1 MVKSLINH
9 KIGTRLLMWMLMVA
23 FSCTLPHDR
32 PNFVTKPT
40 VELDLKA
47 IQKRGELNVVL
58 DNNSVSYFIYK
69 GNPMG
74 YEYELLQRLAK
85 HLKVNLK
92 IKVLSSIDEAFTLL
106 NTGKTDIVAFPLSIT
121 SERKKYF
128 SFTAPHYIT
137 TQVLVQNK
145 QKNKRMET
153 PFELVG
159 QEVYV
164 KKGSSFK
171 SRLENLSE
179 EIGGEIIVKEDTVD
193 GETESLIQDVAE
205 GRIKYTVA
213 DQTIAV
219 VNSWYYPNLDI
230 SMPVSLPQQ
239 IGWALRKNSP
249 DLLKATNAWLNA
261 VKESSIYQVIYN
273 KYFNSPRFSIITN
286 TSDYSSLSG
295 NKLSPYDD
303 QIKEGAGILGWD
315 WRLLASVVY
324 QESNFDPSIK
334 SWAGAVGLMQVMPET
349 GEYFGIPNIEEP
361 GQNIKA
367 GVRFL
372 KFLDGEWAKT
382 VYDSAERVKFVL
394 ASYNVGLS
402 HILDARNLANKYGRS
417 PVKWDNNVEYMLGQ
431 KSNPKYY
438 RDKVVVAGYCRC
450 YGPIVYVKEVL
461 NRYEE
466 YKIHIE

>member
-1 MVKSLINH
+1 MLYRIGIYCVCSL
-9 KIGTRLLMWMLMVA
+9 LLLA
-23 FSCTLPHDR
+23 GCKLDADQPH
-32 PNFVTKPT
+32 FVTQPT
-40 VELDLKA
+40 VELDLKE
-47 IQKRGELNVVL
+47 IQQRGELNVVL

-85 HLKVNLK
+85 HLKVSLK
-92 IKVLSSIDEAFTLL
+92 IKVISSIDEAFTLL
-106 NTGKTDIVAFPLSIT
+106 NTGETDIVAFPLSIT
-121 SERKKYF
+121 KDRTNYF
-128 SFTAPHYIT
+128 AFTDAHYVT

-145 QKNKRMET
+145 QSKKLVET
-153 PFELVG
+153 PFELIG
-159 QEVYV
+159 QEVFV
-164 KKGSSFK
+164 KNGSSFK
-171 SRLENLSE
+171 TRLKNLSE
-179 EIGGEIIVKEDTVD
+179 EIGGEIIVKEDTID
-193 GETESLIQDVAE
+193 GETESLIQGVAD
-205 GRIKYTVA
+205 GKIKFTVA
-213 DQTIAV
+213 DRTIAV

-230 SMPVSLPQQ
+230 NMPISLPQQ

-249 DLLKATNAWLNA
+249 QLVKATNSWL
-261 VKESSIYQVIYN
+261 KGIKSSAIYQVIYN
-273 KYFNSPRFSIITN
+273 KYFNSPRFSMITN

-303 QIKEGAGILGWD
+303 QLKVGAKILGWD

-324 QESNFDPSIK
+324 QESNFNPSIK

-349 GEYFGIPNIEEP
+349 GEYFGVSNIEDP
-361 GQNIKA
+361 SQNIKV

-372 KFLDGEWAKT
+372 KFLDNEWAKT
-382 VYDSAERVKFVL
+382 VTDSTERVKFVL

-417 PVKWDNNVEYMLGQ
+417 PVKWDNNVEYMLSQ

-438 RDKVVVAGYCRC
+438 RDKVVAAGYCRC

-461 NRYEE
+461 NRFEE

>member
-1 MVKSLINH
+1 MIRNAAYVVLFLCLGLSCKSNE
-9 KIGTRLLMWMLMVA
+9 
-23 FSCTLPHDR
+23 DQ
-32 PNFVTKPT
+32 PNFVTQPT

-47 IQKRGELNVVL
+47 IQQRGELNVVL

-85 HLKVNLK
+85 HLKVSLK
-92 IKVLSSIDEAFTLL
+92 IKVISSIDEAFTLL
-106 NTGKTDIVAFPLSIT
+106 NTGETDIVAFPLSIT
-121 SERKKYF
+121 KDRTNYF
-128 SFTAPHYIT
+128 AFTDAHYIT

-145 QKNKRMET
+145 QSKKLVET
-153 PFELVG
+153 PFELIG
-159 QEVYV
+159 QEVFV
-164 KKGSSFK
+164 KNGSSFK
-171 SRLENLSE
+171 TRLKNLSE
-179 EIGGEIIVKEDTVD
+179 EIGGEIIVKEDTID
-193 GETESLIQDVAE
+193 GETESLIQGVAD
-205 GRIKYTVA
+205 GKIKFTVA
-213 DQTIAV
+213 DRTIAV

-230 SMPVSLPQQ
+230 NMPISLPQQ

-249 DLLKATNAWLNA
+249 ELVKATNSWL
-261 VKESSIYQVIYN
+261 KGIKSSAIYQVIYN
-273 KYFNSPRFSIITN
+273 KYFNSPRFSMITN
-286 TSDYSSLSG
+286 SSDYSSLSG

-303 QIKEGAGILGWD
+303 QFKEGAKTLSWD

-324 QESNFDPSIK
+324 QESNFNPSIK

-349 GEYFGIPNIEEP
+349 GEYFGVSNIEDP
-361 GQNIKA
+361 SQNIKV

-372 KFLDGEWAKT
+372 KFLDNEWAKT
-382 VYDSAERVKFVL
+382 VTDSTERVKFVL

-417 PVKWDNNVEYMLGQ
+417 PVKWDNNVEYMLSQ

-438 RDKVVVAGYCRC
+438 RDKVVAAGYCRC

-461 NRYEE
+461 NRFEE

>member
-1 MVKSLINH
+1 MNRKASLFFLWVLI
-9 KIGTRLLMWMLMVA
+9 A
-23 FSCTLPHDR
+23 FSCKAPHDE
-32 PNFVTKPT
+32 PNFITEPT

-47 IQKRGELNVVL
+47 IQQRGELNVVL

-85 HLKVNLK
+85 HLKVSLK
-92 IKVLSSIDEAFTLL
+92 IKVISSIDEAFTLL
-106 NTGKTDIVAFPLSIT
+106 NTGETDIVAFPLSIT
-121 SERKKYF
+121 KDRTNYF
-128 SFTAPHYIT
+128 AFTDAHYIT

-145 QKNKRMET
+145 QSKKLVET
-153 PFELVG
+153 PFELIG
-159 QEVYV
+159 QEVFV
-164 KKGSSFK
+164 KNGSSFK
-171 SRLENLSE
+171 TRLKNLSE
-179 EIGGEIIVKEDTVD
+179 EIGGEIIVKEDTID
-193 GETESLIQDVAE
+193 GETESLIQGVAD
-205 GRIKYTVA
+205 GKIKFTVA
-213 DQTIAV
+213 DRTIAV

-230 SMPVSLPQQ
+230 NMPISLPQQ
-239 IGWALRKNSP
+239 IGLALRKNSP
-249 DLLKATNAWLNA
+249 ELVKATNSWL
-261 VKESSIYQVIYN
+261 KGIKSSAIYQVIYN
-273 KYFNSPRFSIITN
+273 KYFNSPRFSMITN
-286 TSDYSSLSG
+286 SSDYSSLSG

-303 QIKEGAGILGWD
+303 QFKEGAKTLSWD

-324 QESNFDPSIK
+324 QESNFNPSIK

-349 GEYFGIPNIEEP
+349 GEYFGVSNIEDP
-361 GQNIKA
+361 SQNIKV

-372 KFLDGEWAKT
+372 KFLDNEWAKT
-382 VYDSAERVKFVL
+382 VTDSTERVKFVL

-417 PVKWDNNVEYMLGQ
+417 PVKWDNNVEYMLSQ

-438 RDKVVVAGYCRC
+438 RDKVVAAGYCRC

-461 NRYEE
+461 NRFEE

>member
-1 MVKSLINH
+1 MNRKISLFFLWVVI
-9 KIGTRLLMWMLMVA
+9 A
-23 FSCTLPHDR
+23 FSCKAPRDE
-32 PNFVTKPT
+32 PNFVTEPT

-47 IQKRGELNVVL
+47 IQQRGELNVVL

-85 HLKVNLK
+85 HLKVSLK
-92 IKVLSSIDEAFTLL
+92 IKVISSIDEAFTLL
-106 NTGKTDIVAFPLSIT
+106 NTGETDIVAFPLSIT
-121 SERKKYF
+121 KDRTNYF
-128 SFTAPHYIT
+128 AFTDAHYIT

-145 QKNKRMET
+145 QSKKIVET
-153 PFELVG
+153 PFDLIG
-159 QEVYV
+159 QEVFV
-164 KKGSSFK
+164 KNGSSFK
-171 SRLENLSE
+171 TRLKNLSE
-179 EIGGEIIVKEDTVD
+179 EIGGEIIVKEDTID
-193 GETESLIQDVAE
+193 GETESLIQGVAD
-205 GRIKYTVA
+205 GKIKFTVA
-213 DQTIAV
+213 DRTIAV

-230 SMPVSLPQQ
+230 NMPISLPQQ

-249 DLLKATNAWLNA
+249 ELVKATNSWL
-261 VKESSIYQVIYN
+261 KGIKSSAIYQVIYN
-273 KYFNSPRFSIITN
+273 KYFNSPRFSMITN
-286 TSDYSSLSG
+286 SSDYSSLSG

-303 QIKEGAGILGWD
+303 QFKEGAKILSWD

-324 QESNFDPSIK
+324 QESNFNPSIK

-349 GEYFGIPNIEEP
+349 GEYFGVSNIEDP
-361 GQNIKA
+361 SQNIKV

-372 KFLDGEWAKT
+372 KFLDNEWAKT
-382 VYDSAERVKFVL
+382 VTDSTERVKFVL

-417 PVKWDNNVEYMLGQ
+417 PVKWDNNVEYMLSQ

-438 RDKVVVAGYCRC
+438 RDKVVAAGYCRC

-461 NRYEE
+461 NRFEE

>member
-1 MVKSLINH
+1 LWILI
-9 KIGTRLLMWMLMVA
+9 A
-23 FSCTLPHDR
+23 FSCRAPHDE
-32 PNFVTKPT
+32 PNFVTEPT

-85 HLKVNLK
+85 HLKVSLK
-92 IKVLSSIDEAFTLL
+92 IKVISSIDEAFTLL
-106 NTGKTDIVAFPLSIT
+106 NTGETDIVAFPLSIT
-121 SERKKYF
+121 KDRTNYF
-128 SFTAPHYIT
+128 AFTDAHYVT

-145 QKNKRMET
+145 QSKKLVET
-153 PFELVG
+153 PFELIG
-159 QEVYV
+159 QEVFV
-164 KKGSSFK
+164 KNGSSFK
-171 SRLENLSE
+171 TRLKNLSE
-179 EIGGEIIVKEDTVD
+179 EIGGEIIVKEDTID
-193 GETESLIQDVAE
+193 GETESLIQGVAD
-205 GRIKYTVA
+205 GKIKFTVA
-213 DQTIAV
+213 DRTIAV

-230 SMPVSLPQQ
+230 NMPISLPQQ

-249 DLLKATNAWLNA
+249 ELVKATNSWL
-261 VKESSIYQVIYN
+261 KGIKSSAIYQVIYN
-273 KYFNSPRFSIITN
+273 KYFNSPRFSMITN
-286 TSDYSSLSG
+286 SSDYSSLSG

-303 QIKEGAGILGWD
+303 QINEGAKILGWD

-324 QESNFDPSIK
+324 QESNFNPSIK

-349 GEYFGIPNIEEP
+349 GEYFGVSNIEDP
-361 GQNIKA
+361 NQNIKV

-372 KFLDGEWAKT
+372 KFLDNEWAKT
-382 VYDSAERVKFVL
+382 VTDSTERVKFVL

-417 PVKWDNNVEYMLGQ
+417 PVKWDNNVEYMLSQ

-438 RDKVVVAGYCRC
+438 HDKVVAAGYCRC

-461 NRYEE
+461 NRFEE

>member
-1 MVKSLINH
+1 MNRKVSLFFLWVL
-9 KIGTRLLMWMLMVA
+9 IGFA
-23 FSCTLPHDR
+23 CKAPHDE
-32 PNFVTKPT
+32 PNFVTEPT

-47 IQKRGELNVVL
+47 IQQRGELNVVL

-92 IKVLSSIDEAFTLL
+92 IKVISSIDEAFTLL
-106 NTGKTDIVAFPLSIT
+106 NTGETDIVAFPLSIT
-121 SERKKYF
+121 KDRTNYF
-128 SFTAPHYIT
+128 AFTDAHYVT

-145 QKNKRMET
+145 QSKKIVET
-153 PFELVG
+153 PFDLIG
-159 QEVYV
+159 QEVFV
-164 KKGSSFK
+164 KNGSSFK
-171 SRLENLSE
+171 TRLMNLSE
-179 EIGGEIIVKEDTVD
+179 EIGGEIIVKEDTID
-193 GETESLIQDVAE
+193 GETESLIQGVAD
-205 GRIKYTVA
+205 GKIKFTVA
-213 DQTIAV
+213 DRTIAV

-230 SMPVSLPQQ
+230 NMPISLPQQ

-249 DLLKATNAWLNA
+249 QLVKATNSWL
-261 VKESSIYQVIYN
+261 KGIKSSAIYQVIYN

-286 TSDYSSLSG
+286 SSDYSSLSG

-303 QIKEGAGILGWD
+303 QIKEGAEILSWD

-324 QESNFDPSIK
+324 QESNFNPSIK

-349 GEYFGIPNIEEP
+349 GEYFGVSNIEDP
-361 GQNIKA
+361 SQNIKV

-372 KFLDGEWAKT
+372 KFLDNEWAKT
-382 VYDSAERVKFVL
+382 VTDSTERVKFVL

-417 PVKWDNNVEYMLGQ
+417 PVKWDNNVEYMLSQ

-438 RDKVVVAGYCRC
+438 RDKVVAAGYCRC

-461 NRYEE
+461 NRFEE

>member
-1 MVKSLINH
+1 MNRKISLFFLWVVI
-9 KIGTRLLMWMLMVA
+9 A
-23 FSCTLPHDR
+23 FSCKAPHDE
-32 PNFVTKPT
+32 PNFVTEPT

-47 IQKRGELNVVL
+47 IQQRGELNVVL

-85 HLKVNLK
+85 HLKVSLK
-92 IKVLSSIDEAFTLL
+92 IKVISSIDEAFTLL
-106 NTGKTDIVAFPLSIT
+106 NTGETDIVAFPLSIT
-121 SERKKYF
+121 KERTQYF
-128 SFTAPHYIT
+128 AFTDAHYVT

-145 QKNKRMET
+145 QSKKIVET
-153 PFELVG
+153 PFDLIG
-159 QEVYV
+159 QEVFV
-164 KKGSSFK
+164 KNGSSFK
-171 SRLENLSE
+171 TRLKNLSE
-179 EIGGEIIVKEDTVD
+179 EIGGEIIVKEDTID
-193 GETESLIQDVAE
+193 GETESLIQGVAD
-205 GRIKYTVA
+205 GKIRFTVA
-213 DQTIAV
+213 DRTIAV

-230 SMPVSLPQQ
+230 NMPISLPQQ

-249 DLLKATNAWLNA
+249 ELVKATNSWL
-261 VKESSIYQVIYN
+261 KGIKSSAIYQVIYN
-273 KYFNSPRFSIITN
+273 KYFNSPRFSMITN
-286 TSDYSSLSG
+286 SSDYSSLSG

-303 QIKEGAGILGWD
+303 QFKEGAKTLSWD

-324 QESNFDPSIK
+324 QESNFNPSIK

-349 GEYFGIPNIEEP
+349 GEYFGVSNIEDP
-361 GQNIKA
+361 SQNIKV

-372 KFLDGEWAKT
+372 KFLDNEWAKT
-382 VYDSAERVKFVL
+382 VTDSTERVKFVL

-417 PVKWDNNVEYMLGQ
+417 PVKWDNNVEYMLSQ

-438 RDKVVVAGYCRC
+438 RDKVVAAGYCRC

-461 NRYEE
+461 NRFEE

>member
-1 MVKSLINH
+1 MLYRIGIYCVCSL
-9 KIGTRLLMWMLMVA
+9 LLLA
-23 FSCTLPHDR
+23 GCKLDADQPH
-32 PNFVTKPT
+32 FVTQPT

-47 IQKRGELNVVL
+47 IQQRGELNVVL

-85 HLKVNLK
+85 HLKVGLK
-92 IKVLSSIDEAFTLL
+92 IKVISSIDEAFTLL
-106 NTGKTDIVAFPLSIT
+106 NTGETDIVAFPLSIT
-121 SERKKYF
+121 KDRTNYF
-128 SFTAPHYIT
+128 AFTDAHYVT

-145 QKNKRMET
+145 QSKKIVET
-153 PFELVG
+153 PFELIG
-159 QEVYV
+159 QEVFV
-164 KKGSSFK
+164 KNGSSFK
-171 SRLENLSE
+171 TRLKNLSE
-179 EIGGEIIVKEDTVD
+179 EIGGEIIVKEDTID
-193 GETESLIQDVAE
+193 GETESLIQGVAD
-205 GRIKYTVA
+205 GKIKFTVA
-213 DQTIAV
+213 DRTIAV

-230 SMPVSLPQQ
+230 NMPISLPQQ

-249 DLLKATNAWLNA
+249 QLGKATNSWL
-261 VKESSIYQVIYN
+261 KGIKSSAIYQVIYN
-273 KYFNSPRFSIITN
+273 KYFNSPRFSMITN
-286 TSDYSSLSG
+286 SSDYSSLSG
-295 NKLSPYDD
+295 NKLSPYDE
-303 QIKEGAGILGWD
+303 QIKEGAKILSWD

-324 QESNFDPSIK
+324 LESNFNPSIK

-349 GEYFGIPNIEEP
+349 GEYFGVSNIEDP
-361 GQNIKA
+361 SQNIKV

-372 KFLDGEWAKT
+372 KFLDNEWAKT
-382 VYDSAERVKFVL
+382 VTDSTERVKFVL

-417 PVKWDNNVEYMLGQ
+417 PVKWDNNVEYMLSQ

-438 RDKVVVAGYCRC
+438 RDKVVAAGYCRC

-461 NRYEE
+461 NRFEE

>member
-1 MVKSLINH
+1 MNRNTSLFFLWIL
-9 KIGTRLLMWMLMVA
+9 IA
-23 FSCTLPHDR
+23 FSCRAPHDE
-32 PNFVTKPT
+32 PNFVTEPT

-85 HLKVNLK
+85 HLKVSLK
-92 IKVLSSIDEAFTLL
+92 IKVISSIDEAFTLL
-106 NTGKTDIVAFPLSIT
+106 NTGETDIVAFPLSIT
-121 SERKKYF
+121 KERTQYF
-128 SFTAPHYIT
+128 AFTDAHYVT

-145 QKNKRMET
+145 QSKKLVET
-153 PFELVG
+153 PFELIG
-159 QEVYV
+159 QEVFV
-164 KKGSSFK
+164 KNGSSFK
-171 SRLENLSE
+171 TRLNNLSE
-179 EIGGEIIVKEDTVD
+179 EIGGEIIVKEDTID
-193 GETESLIQDVAE
+193 GETESLIQGVAD
-205 GRIKYTVA
+205 GKIKFTVA
-213 DQTIAV
+213 DRTIAV

-230 SMPVSLPQQ
+230 NMPVSLPQQ

-249 DLLKATNAWLNA
+249 QLVKATNSWL
-261 VKESSIYQVIYN
+261 KGIKSSAIYQVIYN
-273 KYFNSPRFSIITN
+273 KYFNSPRFSMITN

-303 QIKEGAGILGWD
+303 QLKVGAKILGWD

-324 QESNFDPSIK
+324 QESNFNPAIK
-334 SWAGAVGLMQVMPET
+334 SWAGAIGLMQIMPET
-349 GEYFGIPNIEEP
+349 GEYFGVSNIEDP
-361 GQNIKA
+361 SQNIKV

-372 KFLDGEWAKT
+372 KFLDNEWAKT
-382 VYDSAERVKFVL
+382 VTDSTERVKFVL

-417 PVKWDNNVEYMLGQ
+417 PVKWDNNVEYMLSQ

-438 RDKVVVAGYCRC
+438 RDKVVAAGYCRC

-461 NRYEE
+461 NRFEE

>member
-1 MVKSLINH
+1 MNRKASLFFLWLVI
-9 KIGTRLLMWMLMVA
+9 A
-23 FSCTLPHDR
+23 FSCKTPHDE
-32 PNFVTKPT
+32 PHFVTEPS

-47 IQKRGELNVVL
+47 IQQRGELNVVL

-85 HLKVNLK
+85 HLKVSLK
-92 IKVLSSIDEAFTLL
+92 IKVISSIDEAFTLL
-106 NTGKTDIVAFPLSIT
+106 NTGETDIVAFPLSIT
-121 SERKKYF
+121 KNRTNYF
-128 SFTAPHYIT
+128 AFTDAHYVT

-145 QKNKRMET
+145 QSKKIVET
-153 PFELVG
+153 PFELIG
-159 QEVYV
+159 QEVFV
-164 KKGSSFK
+164 KNGSSFK
-171 SRLENLSE
+171 TRLKNLSE
-179 EIGGEIIVKEDTVD
+179 EIGGEIIVKEDTID
-193 GETESLIQDVAE
+193 GETESLIQGVAD
-205 GRIKYTVA
+205 GKIKFTVA
-213 DQTIAV
+213 DRTIAV

-230 SMPVSLPQQ
+230 NMPISLPQQ

-249 DLLKATNAWLNA
+249 ELVKATNSWL
-261 VKESSIYQVIYN
+261 KGIKSSAIYQVIYN

-286 TSDYSSLSG
+286 SSDYSSLSG

-303 QIKEGAGILGWD
+303 QIKEGAKILGWD

-324 QESNFDPSIK
+324 QESNFNPSIK

-349 GEYFGIPNIEEP
+349 GEYFGVSNIEDP
-361 GQNIKA
+361 NQNIKV

-372 KFLDGEWAKT
+372 KFLDNEWVKT
-382 VYDSAERVKFVL
+382 VTDSTERVKFVL

-417 PVKWDNNVEYMLGQ
+417 PVKWDNNVEYMLSQ

-438 RDKVVVAGYCRC
+438 RDKVVAAGYCRC

-461 NRYEE
+461 NRFEE

>member
-1 MVKSLINH
+1 
-9 KIGTRLLMWMLMVA
+9 MWVVIA
-23 FSCTLPHDR
+23 FSCKAPHDE
-32 PNFVTKPT
+32 PNFVTEPA

-47 IQKRGELNVVL
+47 IQQRGELNVVL

-85 HLKVNLK
+85 HLKVSLK
-92 IKVLSSIDEAFTLL
+92 IKVISSIDEAFTLL
-106 NTGKTDIVAFPLSIT
+106 NTGETDIVAFPLSIT
-121 SERKKYF
+121 KERTQYF
-128 SFTAPHYIT
+128 AFTDAHYVT

-145 QKNKRMET
+145 QSKKIVET
-153 PFELVG
+153 PFDLIG
-159 QEVYV
+159 QEVFV
-164 KKGSSFK
+164 KNGSSFK
-171 SRLENLSE
+171 TRLKNLSE
-179 EIGGEIIVKEDTVD
+179 EIGGEIIVKEDTID
-193 GETESLIQDVAE
+193 GETESLIQGVAD
-205 GRIKYTVA
+205 GKIKFTVA
-213 DQTIAV
+213 DRTIAV

-230 SMPVSLPQQ
+230 NMPISLPQQ

-249 DLLKATNAWLNA
+249 ELVKATNSWL
-261 VKESSIYQVIYN
+261 KGIKSSAIYQVIYN
-273 KYFNSPRFSIITN
+273 KYFNSPRFSMITN
-286 TSDYSSLSG
+286 SSDYSSLSG

-303 QIKEGAGILGWD
+303 QFKEGAKILSWD

-324 QESNFDPSIK
+324 QESNFNPSIK

-349 GEYFGIPNIEEP
+349 GEYFGVSNIEDP
-361 GQNIKA
+361 SQNIKV

-372 KFLDGEWAKT
+372 KFLDNEWAKT
-382 VYDSAERVKFVL
+382 VTDSTERVKFVL

-417 PVKWDNNVEYMLGQ
+417 PVKWDNNVEYMLSQ

-438 RDKVVVAGYCRC
+438 RDKVVAAGYCRC

-461 NRYEE
+461 NRFEE

>member
-1 MVKSLINH
+1 MNRKVSLFFLWVLI
-9 KIGTRLLMWMLMVA
+9 A
-23 FSCTLPHDR
+23 FACKAPHDE
-32 PNFVTKPT
+32 PNFVTEPT

-47 IQKRGELNVVL
+47 IQQRGELNVVL

-85 HLKVNLK
+85 YLKVSLK
-92 IKVLSSIDEAFTLL
+92 IKVISSIDEAFTLL
-106 NTGKTDIVAFPLSIT
+106 NTGETDIVAFPLSIT
-121 SERKKYF
+121 KERTQYF
-128 SFTAPHYIT
+128 AFTDAHYVT

-145 QKNKRMET
+145 QSKKLVET
-153 PFELVG
+153 PFELIG
-159 QEVYV
+159 QEVFV
-164 KKGSSFK
+164 KNGSSFK
-171 SRLENLSE
+171 TRLKNLSE
-179 EIGGEIIVKEDTVD
+179 EIGGEIIVKEDTID
-193 GETESLIQDVAE
+193 GETESLIQGVAD
-205 GRIKYTVA
+205 GKIKFTVA
-213 DQTIAV
+213 DRTIAV

-230 SMPVSLPQQ
+230 NMPISLPQQ

-249 DLLKATNAWLNA
+249 ELVKATNSWLSGI
-261 VKESSIYQVIYN
+261 KSSAIYQVIYN
-273 KYFNSPRFSIITN
+273 KYFNSPRFSMITN
-286 TSDYSSLSG
+286 SSDYSSLSG

-303 QIKEGAGILGWD
+303 QFKEGAKTLSWD

-324 QESNFDPSIK
+324 QESNFNPSIK

-349 GEYFGIPNIEEP
+349 GEYFGVSNIEDP
-361 GQNIKA
+361 SQNIKV

-372 KFLDGEWAKT
+372 KFLDNEWAKT
-382 VYDSAERVKFVL
+382 VTDSTERVKFVL

-417 PVKWDNNVEYMLGQ
+417 PVKWDNNVEYMLSQ

-438 RDKVVVAGYCRC
+438 RDKVVAAGYCRC

-461 NRYEE
+461 NRFEE

>member
-1 MVKSLINH
+1 LWVLIGFAC
-9 KIGTRLLMWMLMVA
+9 KA
-23 FSCTLPHDR
+23 PHDE
-32 PNFVTKPT
+32 PNFVTEPT

-47 IQKRGELNVVL
+47 IQQRGELNVVL

-92 IKVLSSIDEAFTLL
+92 IKVISSIDEAFTLL
-106 NTGKTDIVAFPLSIT
+106 NTGETDIVAFPLSIT
-121 SERKKYF
+121 KDRTNYF
-128 SFTAPHYIT
+128 AFTDAHYVT

-145 QKNKRMET
+145 QSKKIVET
-153 PFELVG
+153 PFDLIG
-159 QEVYV
+159 QEVFV
-164 KKGSSFK
+164 KNGSSFK
-171 SRLENLSE
+171 TRLMNLSE
-179 EIGGEIIVKEDTVD
+179 EIGGEIIVKEDTID
-193 GETESLIQDVAE
+193 GETESLIQGVAD
-205 GRIKYTVA
+205 GKIKFTVA
-213 DQTIAV
+213 DRTIAV

-230 SMPVSLPQQ
+230 NMPISLPQQ

-249 DLLKATNAWLNA
+249 QLVKATNSWL
-261 VKESSIYQVIYN
+261 KGIKSSAIYQVIYN

-286 TSDYSSLSG
+286 SSDYSSLSG

-303 QIKEGAGILGWD
+303 QIKEGAEILSWD

-324 QESNFDPSIK
+324 QESNFNPSIK

-349 GEYFGIPNIEEP
+349 GEYFGVSNIEDP
-361 GQNIKA
+361 SQNIKV

-372 KFLDGEWAKT
+372 KFLDNEWAKT
-382 VYDSAERVKFVL
+382 VTDSTERVKFVL

-417 PVKWDNNVEYMLGQ
+417 PVKWDNNVEYMLSQ

-438 RDKVVVAGYCRC
+438 RDKVVAAGYCRC

-461 NRYEE
+461 NRFEE

>member
-1 MVKSLINH
+1 MNRKT
-9 KIGTRLLMWMLMVA
+9 GLLFFVLLVA
-23 FSCTLPHDR
+23 FSCKLPNGK
-32 PNFVTKPT
+32 PNFVTEPE
-40 VELDLKA
+40 VSLDLNA
-47 IQKRGELNVVL
+47 IQQRGELNVVL

-85 HLKVNLK
+85 HLKVALK
-92 IKVLSSIDEAFTLL
+92 IKVISSIDEAFTLL

-121 SERKKYF
+121 KDRKQYF
-128 SFTAPHYIT
+128 SFTDPHYTT

-145 QKNKRMET
+145 QKNKLVET

-171 SRLENLSE
+171 TRLQNLSE
-179 EIGGEIIVKEDTVD
+179 EIGEEILIKEDTVD

-205 GRIKYTVA
+205 GRIKFTVA

-219 VNSWYYPNLDI
+219 VNSWYYQNLDI
-230 SMPVSLPQQ
+230 SMPVSLPQH

-249 DLLKATNAWLNA
+249 GLLKATNSWLKGIKSN
-261 VKESSIYQVIYN
+261 SIYQVIYN

-286 TSDYSSLSG
+286 SSDYSSLSG

-303 QIKEGAGILGWD
+303 KIKEGAKILEWD
-315 WRLLASVVY
+315 WRLLASVIY
-324 QESNFDPSIK
+324 QESNFDPNIK
-334 SWAGAVGLMQVMPET
+334 SWAGAIGLMQVMPET
-349 GEYFGIPNIEEP
+349 GDYFGISNIEEP
-361 GQNIKA
+361 DQNIKA

-372 KFLDGEWAKT
+372 KFLDNEWAKT
-382 VYDSAERVKFVL
+382 VSDSTERVKFVL

-417 PVKWDNNVEYMLGQ
+417 PVKWNDNVEYMLSQ

-438 RDKVVVAGYCRC
+438 RDKVVAAGYCRC

-461 NRYEE
+461 NRFEE

>member
-1 MVKSLINH
+1 MNRKVSLFFLWVL
-9 KIGTRLLMWMLMVA
+9 IGFA
-23 FSCTLPHDR
+23 CKAPHDE
-32 PNFVTKPT
+32 PNFVTEPT

-47 IQKRGELNVVL
+47 IQQRGELNVVL

-92 IKVLSSIDEAFTLL
+92 IKVISSIDEAFTLL
-106 NTGKTDIVAFPLSIT
+106 NTGETDIVAFPLSIT
-121 SERKKYF
+121 KDRTNYF
-128 SFTAPHYIT
+128 AFTDAHYVT

-145 QKNKRMET
+145 QSKKIVET
-153 PFELVG
+153 PFDLIG
-159 QEVYV
+159 QEVFV
-164 KKGSSFK
+164 KNGSSFK
-171 SRLENLSE
+171 TRLMNLSE
-179 EIGGEIIVKEDTVD
+179 DIGGEIIVKEDTID
-193 GETESLIQDVAE
+193 GETESLIQGVAD
-205 GRIKYTVA
+205 GKIKFTVA
-213 DQTIAV
+213 DRTIAV

-230 SMPVSLPQQ
+230 NMPISLPQQ

-249 DLLKATNAWLNA
+249 QLVKATNSWL
-261 VKESSIYQVIYN
+261 KGIKSSAIYQVIYN

-286 TSDYSSLSG
+286 SSDYSSLSG

-303 QIKEGAGILGWD
+303 QIKEGAEILSWD

-324 QESNFDPSIK
+324 QESNFNPSIK

-349 GEYFGIPNIEEP
+349 GEYFGVSNIEDP
-361 GQNIKA
+361 SQNIKV

-372 KFLDGEWAKT
+372 KFLDNEWAKT
-382 VYDSAERVKFVL
+382 VTDSTERVKFVL

-417 PVKWDNNVEYMLGQ
+417 PVKWDNNVEYMLSQ

-438 RDKVVVAGYCRC
+438 RDKVVAAGYCRC

-461 NRYEE
+461 NRFEE

>member
-1 MVKSLINH
+1 MLYRIGIYCVCSL
-9 KIGTRLLMWMLMVA
+9 LLLA
-23 FSCTLPHDR
+23 GCKLDADQPH
-32 PNFVTKPT
+32 FVTQPT
-40 VELDLKA
+40 VELDLKE
-47 IQKRGELNVVL
+47 IQQRGELNVVL

-85 HLKVNLK
+85 HLKVSLK
-92 IKVLSSIDEAFTLL
+92 IKVISSIDEAFTLL
-106 NTGKTDIVAFPLSIT
+106 NTGETDIVAFPLSIT
-121 SERKKYF
+121 KDRTNYF
-128 SFTAPHYIT
+128 AFTDAHYVT

-145 QKNKRMET
+145 QSKKIVET
-153 PFELVG
+153 PFELIG
-159 QEVYV
+159 QEVFV
-164 KKGSSFK
+164 KNGSSFK
-171 SRLENLSE
+171 TRLKNLSE
-179 EIGGEIIVKEDTVD
+179 EIGGEIIVKEDTID
-193 GETESLIQDVAE
+193 GETESLIQGVAD
-205 GRIKYTVA
+205 GKIKFTVA
-213 DQTIAV
+213 DRTIAV

-230 SMPVSLPQQ
+230 NMPISLPQQ

-249 DLLKATNAWLNA
+249 QLVKATNSWL
-261 VKESSIYQVIYN
+261 KGIKSSAIYQVIYN
-273 KYFNSPRFSIITN
+273 KYFNSPRFSMITN

-303 QIKEGAGILGWD
+303 QLKVGAKILGWD

-324 QESNFDPSIK
+324 QESNFNPSIK

-349 GEYFGIPNIEEP
+349 GEYFGVSNIEDP
-361 GQNIKA
+361 SQNIKV

-372 KFLDGEWAKT
+372 KFLDNEWAKT
-382 VYDSAERVKFVL
+382 VTDSTERVKFVL

-417 PVKWDNNVEYMLGQ
+417 PVKWDNNVEYMLSQ

-438 RDKVVVAGYCRC
+438 RDKVVAAGYCRC

-461 NRYEE
+461 NRFEE

>member
-1 MVKSLINH
+1 MNRKISLFFLWVVI
-9 KIGTRLLMWMLMVA
+9 A
-23 FSCTLPHDR
+23 FSCKAPHDE
-32 PNFVTKPT
+32 PNFVTEPT

-47 IQKRGELNVVL
+47 IQQRGELNVVL

-85 HLKVNLK
+85 HLKVSLK
-92 IKVLSSIDEAFTLL
+92 IKVISSIDEAFTLL
-106 NTGKTDIVAFPLSIT
+106 NTGETDIVAFPLSIT
-121 SERKKYF
+121 KDRTNYF
-128 SFTAPHYIT
+128 AFTDAHYIT

-145 QKNKRMET
+145 QSKKIVET
-153 PFELVG
+153 PFDLIG
-159 QEVYV
+159 QEVFV
-164 KKGSSFK
+164 KNGSSFK
-171 SRLENLSE
+171 TRLKNLSE
-179 EIGGEIIVKEDTVD
+179 EIGGEIIVKEDTID
-193 GETESLIQDVAE
+193 GETDSLIPGVAD
-205 GRIKYTVA
+205 GKIKFTVA
-213 DQTIAV
+213 DRTIAV
-219 VNSWYYPNLDI
+219 VNSWYYPNIDI
-230 SMPVSLPQQ
+230 NMPISLPQQ

-249 DLLKATNAWLNA
+249 ELVKATNSWL
-261 VKESSIYQVIYN
+261 KGIKSSAIYQVIYN
-273 KYFNSPRFSIITN
+273 KYFNSPRFSMITN
-286 TSDYSSLSG
+286 SSDYSSLSG

-303 QIKEGAGILGWD
+303 QFKEGAKILSWD

-324 QESNFDPSIK
+324 QESNFNPSIK

-349 GEYFGIPNIEEP
+349 GEYFGVSNIEDP
-361 GQNIKA
+361 SQNIKV

-372 KFLDGEWAKT
+372 KFLDNEWAKT
-382 VYDSAERVKFVL
+382 VTDSTERVKFVL

-417 PVKWDNNVEYMLGQ
+417 PVKWDNNVEYMLSQ

-438 RDKVVVAGYCRC
+438 RDKVVAAGYCRC

-461 NRYEE
+461 NRFEE